1 MQALVLIRR
10 GDGAAAT
17 GKRFYSDRE
26 DCLKGRH
33 KYSSTVISARRVF
46 ILQKSVDGN
55 KRSIYNQNKHSK
67 IKTGDYGMIKLL
79 SACSCCGHIFGRSA
93 DGTRTELR
101 CPKCGA
107 EMEYCVTGDTVT
119 VRVLR
124 LSEKQKERMGGK

>member
-1 MQALVLIRR
+1 MIIKDNMANMCAKV
-10 GDGAAAT
+10 T
-17 GKRFYSDRE
+17 
-26 DCLKGRH
+26 
-33 KYSSTVISARRVF
+33 STYMEFTLAFGPKPEFSFSFKFISVRRVF
-46 ILQKSVDGN
+46 ILQKSVDRN
-55 KRSIYNQNKHSK
+55 KCSIYNQNKHSK

-119 VRVLR
+119 VRVLK
-124 LSEKQKERMGGK
+124 LSEKQKERMKGK